1 MKMSIKQTILS
12 RLHSINRPGMSD
24 LIHYLTTESD
34 YFTAPASIKGHSNYP
49 YGLAIHSHNVVE
61 LLIQK
66 NNQFHL
72 GLSLETIYLAGYL
85 HDLCKTNIFR
95 PTLKLRY
102 NSKNEREC
110 YFTYDCLDSFPI
122 GHGEKSVIIA
132 QQFIK
137 LTLDEILLIRWHAGP
152 QTPCDNI
159 YRYDQALAVCP
170 AIKAIFTADEEAAT
184 FLEKTKETPVFQPSV
199 FYTWKK
205 NGILPKIPSH

>member
-1 MKMSIKQTILS
+1 MSIKQTILS

-110 YFTYDCLDSFPI
+110 YFTYDCLDSFPFC
-122 GHGEKSVIIA
+122 HGEKSVIIA

>member
-1 MKMSIKQTILS
+1 MSIKQTILS

-110 YFTYDCLDSFPI
+110 YFTYDCLDSFPV

-137 LTLDEILLIRWHAGP
+137 LTLDEILNP
-152 QTPCDNI
+152 
-159 YRYDQALAVCP
+159 LACW
-170 AIKAIFTADEEAAT
+170 TT
-184 FLEKTKETPVFQPSV
+184 NTL
-199 FYTWKK
+199 
-205 NGILPKIPSH
+205 